1 MVTMGF
7 RLLNRDWE
15 RLHMVAWA
23 GGYYREIFHGERVM
37 TQGHPLLS
45 TIFNLV
51 VDAVVQH

>member
-51 VDAVVQH
+51 VDAVVRH